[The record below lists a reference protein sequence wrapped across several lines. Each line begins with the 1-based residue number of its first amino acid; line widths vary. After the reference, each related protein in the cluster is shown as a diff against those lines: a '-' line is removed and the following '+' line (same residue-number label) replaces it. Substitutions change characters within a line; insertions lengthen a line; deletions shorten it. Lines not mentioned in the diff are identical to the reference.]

1 MKMMRV
7 FLVVVV
13 ALVSFCAKA
22 QTSEIN
28 KLINKYKEL
37 PGVLYSEKRNPQT
50 GEVIKKEIIVS
61 VQRQKEVK
69 ELFSAV
75 DKLAKDGKGITDLTK
90 NDNMIEVKS
99 VSDTKRYTVMVSGK
113 RDGERASLMYEE
125 KPINGTVSNKNVREK
140 K

>member
-61 VQRQKEVK
+61 VQGQKEVK

-75 DKLAKDGKGITDLTK
+75 DKLAK

>member
-1 MKMMRV
+1 M
-7 FLVVVV
+7 
-13 ALVSFCAKA
+13 
-22 QTSEIN
+22 
-28 KLINKYKEL
+28 
-37 PGVLYSEKRNPQT
+37 
-50 GEVIKKEIIVS
+50 S
-61 VQRQKEVK
+61 VQGQKEVK

-90 NDNMIEVKS
+90 NENMIEVKS

>member
-61 VQRQKEVK
+61 VQGQKEVK

-99 VSDTKRYTVMVSGK
+99 VSGK

>member
-61 VQRQKEVK
+61 VQGQKEVK

-75 DKLAKDGKGITDLTK
+75 DKLAKDGKG
-90 NDNMIEVKS
+90 S
-99 VSDTKRYTVMVSGK
+99 
-113 RDGERASLMYEE
+113 
-125 KPINGTVSNKNVREK
+125 PI
-140 K
+140 